1 MFNNLKI
8 KHMIKN
14 TYLLFLLLLFG
25 ITGVMAQTVQIGTVV
40 KAPGDI
46 TVPVTM
52 TGFTGSNGSVQSIQL
67 KISFDAGLLYFKGIT
82 NINSNFPG
90 WVVSANGSS
99 SPITLSYANM
109 TGHDI
114 NAIIFD
120 LKFGYAGGFSGNISF
135 IQAGCELSGNGTLTA
150 MNNVTYING
159 GVSQTE
165 AVATVNL
172 GTAQQASV
180 TSQVLVPVNMQGTG
194 LTPFSAFT
202 FKIGYDPAKLTFV
215 QTANPVLGGTLVS
228 NAVSGVLTVT
238 WIGSANSLSDPH
250 VLDLKFTYNG
260 GGDAPIEFK
269 PGSQITNS
277 SLALIPTTF
286 TNGLVQNLP
295 GSSTISIPNVSAAL
309 NSNVS
314 VPVTLNYTG
323 SGYIGGVTLKIG
335 YNSSIMTF
343 TGTTSGLIS
352 GYITSVAGGE
362 INIIWTNSA
371 STSILSGS
379 PLLNL
384 KFTAIAN
391 GTSPLTFD
399 AGTTVT
405 QTNLSNVVLTY
416 NNGSVAIGTY
426 SVSGRLKYANV
437 SGPVRPITNS
447 TVYLKTDD
455 GQTTLQTT
463 STDASGNYTFTNV
476 SNGNYKLDASTTK
489 PWCGSEGVNST
500 DYVIVLGF
508 VKKGTPGLSGLFLLA
523 ADVDNNGSVFS
534 TDCIYILHYTKT
546 SSLSGW
552 YTPGWIFL
560 PTALTVLNANATNM
574 DVIGLCLGD
583 VNANYTPPL

>member
-1 MFNNLKI
+1 
-8 KHMIKN
+8 MIKN

-25 ITGVMAQTVQIGTVV
+25 ITGSMAQTVQIGTVV

-46 TVPVTM
+46 TVPVNM

-67 KISFDAGLLYFKGIT
+67 QISFDAGLLYFKGIT
-82 NINSNFPG
+82 NIDPNFSV
-90 WVVSANGSS
+90 WVISANGTS
-99 SPITLSYANM
+99 SPITLSYVNL

-114 NAIIFD
+114 NAKIFD
-120 LKFGYAGGFSGNISF
+120 LKFGYAGGFSGNINF
-135 IQAGCELSGNGTLTA
+135 IPAGCEISGNGTLTA

-159 GVSQTE
+159 SVSQTP
-165 AVATVNL
+165 ADATVNL
-172 GTAQQASV
+172 GAAQQASV

-202 FKIGYDPAKLTFV
+202 FKIGYDPAKLTFM
-215 QTANPVLGGTLVS
+215 QTANTVLGGTLVS

-238 WIGSANSLSDPH
+238 WTGTVNSLSDPH
-250 VLDLKFTYNG
+250 VFDLKFTYNG
-260 GGDAPIEFK
+260 GGNAPIEFK

-277 SLALIPTTF
+277 SLALIPTTY

-295 GSSTISIPNVSAAL
+295 GSSTISIPNESAAL

-314 VPVTLNYTG
+314 VPITLNYTG

-391 GTSPLTFD
+391 GTSPLTFN

-426 SVSGRLKYANV
+426 NVSGRLKYANV
-437 SGPVRPITNS
+437 SGPARPITNS
-447 TVYLKTDD
+447 TVLLKTAD
-455 GQTTLQTT
+455 GLTTLQTT
-463 STDASGNYTFTNV
+463 TTDASGNYTFSNV

-489 PWCGSEGVNST
+489 SWCGSVGVNLN
-500 DYVIVLGF
+500 DYAIVRGF
-508 VKKGTPGLSGLFLLA
+508 VNTGTPVLTGIFLLA
-523 ADVDNNGSVFS
+523 ADVNNNS
-534 TDCIYILHYTKT
+534 TVNLNDYALIRNYANT
-546 SSLSGW
+546 SSLTGW

-560 PTALTVLNANATNM
+560 PTTLTILNANATNM
-574 DVIGLCLGD
+574 DIIGICLAD
-583 VNANYTPPL
+583 VNASYIPPL

>member
-25 ITGVMAQTVQIGTVV
+25 ITGTMAQTVQIGTVV
-40 KAPGDI
+40 KVPGDI
-46 TVPVTM
+46 TVPINM
-52 TGFTGSNGSVQSIQL
+52 TGFTGSNGLVQSIQFQ
-67 KISFDAGLLYFKGIT
+67 ISFDVGLLYFKGIT
-82 NINSNFPG
+82 NIDPNFSV
-90 WVVSANGSS
+90 WIVSANGSS
-99 SPITLSYANM
+99 SPITLSYVNV
-109 TGHDI
+109 TGHNID
-114 NAIIFD
+114 AKIFD
-120 LKFGYAGGFSGNISF
+120 LKFGYAGGFGGNINF
-135 IQAGCELSGNGTLTA
+135 IPSGCEISGNGTLSA

-159 GVSQTE
+159 SVSQTV

-202 FKIGYDPAKLTFV
+202 FKIGYDPAKLTFM
-215 QTANPVLGGTLVS
+215 QTANSVLGGTLVS
-228 NAVSGVLTVT
+228 SAVSGVLTVT
-238 WIGSANSLSDPH
+238 WTGSANSLSNPH
-250 VLDLKFTYNG
+250 VFDLKFTYNG

-286 TNGLVQNLP
+286 TNGLVQNLS
-295 GSSTISIPNVSAAL
+295 GSSTISIPNESAAL

-314 VPVTLNYTG
+314 VPITLNYTG
-323 SGYIGGVTLKIG
+323 SGYIGAVTLKIG
-335 YNSSIMTF
+335 YNSSIMTYA
-343 TGTTSGLIS
+343 GTTSGLIS
-352 GYITSVAGGE
+352 GYTTSVAVGA

-371 STSILSGS
+371 NTSILSGS

-391 GTSPLTFD
+391 GTSPLTFN

-405 QTNLSNVVLTY
+405 QTNLSNVALTY

-437 SGPVRPITNS
+437 SGPARAITNS
-447 TVYLKTDD
+447 TVYLKTAD
-455 GQTTLQTT
+455 GLTLQTT
-463 STDASGNYTFTNV
+463 NTDASGNYTFTNV
-476 SNGNYKLDASTTK
+476 SNGNYNLDASTTK
-489 PWCGSEGVNST
+489 PWCGSEGVNGT

-508 VKKGTPGLSGLFLLA
+508 VKKGTPVLTGIFLLA
-523 ADVDNNGSVFS
+523 ADVDDNGSVFS
-534 TDCIYILHYTKT
+534 TDCIFILHYTKI
-546 SSLSGW
+546 SSLAGW

-560 PTALTVLNANATNM
+560 PTALTVLNANATSI
-574 DVIGLCLGD
+574 DVIGICRGD
-583 VNANYTPPL
+583 VNASYIPPL

>member
-1 MFNNLKI
+1 
-8 KHMIKN
+8 MIKN

-25 ITGVMAQTVQIGTVV
+25 ITGVMAQTVKIGTVV

-46 TVPVTM
+46 TVPVNM
-52 TGFTGSNGSVQSIQL
+52 SGFTGSNGSLQSIQL
-67 KISFDAGLLYFKGIT
+67 QISFDAGLLYFKGIT
-82 NINSNFPG
+82 NINPDFSV
-90 WVVSANGSS
+90 WVVPSNGS
-99 SPITLSYANM
+99 SPITLSYVNI

-120 LKFGYAGGFSGNISF
+120 LKFGYAGGFSGNINF
-135 IQAGCELSGNGTLTA
+135 IPAGCEISGGGTLSP

-159 GVSQTE
+159 GVSQTP
-165 AVATVNL
+165 ADATINL

-238 WIGSANSLSDPH
+238 WTGSVNSLSDPH
-250 VLDLKFTYNG
+250 VFDLKFTYNG

-277 SLALIPTTF
+277 LLALISTTY
-286 TNGLVQNLP
+286 TNGLVQNLS
-295 GSSTISIPNVSAAL
+295 GSSTISIPIVSAAL
-309 NSNVS
+309 SSNVS
-314 VPVTLNYTG
+314 VPITLNYTG

-335 YNSSIMTF
+335 YNSSIATF

-352 GYITSVAGGE
+352 GYTTSVVGGE
-362 INIIWTNSA
+362 INIIWSNFA

-384 KFTAIAN
+384 KFTTIAN
-391 GTSPLTFD
+391 GTSPLTFN
-399 AGTTVT
+399 AGTAVT

-416 NNGSVAIGTY
+416 NNGSLAIGTY
-426 SVSGRLKYANV
+426 SVSGMLKYANV
-437 SGPVRPITNS
+437 SGSARPITNS
-447 TVYLKTDD
+447 TVLLKTAD
-455 GQTTLQTT
+455 GLTTLQTT
-463 STDASGNYTFTNV
+463 TTDASGNYTFTNV

-489 PWCGSEGVNST
+489 SWCGSIGVT
-500 DYVIVLGF
+500 LADYAIVRSF
-508 VKKGTPGLSGLFLLA
+508 VNTGTPVLSGIFLLA
-523 ADVDNNGSVFS
+523 ADVNKNS
-534 TDCIYILHYTKT
+534 TVTLADYALIRNYVNT
-546 SSLSGW
+546 SSLAGW
-552 YTPGWIFL
+552 YTTDWIFL
-560 PTALTVLNANATNM
+560 PTVITVLNANVTNI
-574 DVIGLCLGD
+574 DVIGIGRGD
-583 VNANYTPPL
+583 VNASYIPPL

>member
-1 MFNNLKI
+1 
-8 KHMIKN
+8 MIKN
-14 TYLLFLLLLFG
+14 TYLLFLLILFG
-25 ITGVMAQTVQIGTVV
+25 ITGVMAQTVEIGTVV

-46 TVPVTM
+46 TVPVNM
-52 TGFTGSNGSVQSIQL
+52 TGFTGSNGSLQSIQL
-67 KISFDAGLLYFKGIT
+67 QISFDAGLLYFKGIT
-82 NINSNFPG
+82 NINPDFSV

-99 SPITLSYANM
+99 SPITLSYVNL

-114 NAIIFD
+114 NAKIFD
-120 LKFGYAGGFSGNISF
+120 LKFGYAGGFNGNINF
-135 IQAGCELSGNGTLTA
+135 IPAGCEISGGGTLTA
-150 MNNVTYING
+150 MTNVTYING
-159 GVSQTE
+159 SVSQTA

-180 TSQVLVPVNMQGTG
+180 TSQVLVPVNMQGNG

-202 FKIGYDPAKLTFV
+202 FKIGYDPAKLTFM
-215 QTANPVLGGTLVS
+215 QTANSVLGGTLVS

-238 WIGSANSLSDPH
+238 WTGSVNSLSDPH
-250 VLDLKFTYNG
+250 VFDLRFTYNG

-277 SLALIPTTF
+277 SLALIPTTY
-286 TNGLVQNLP
+286 TNGLVQNLS
-295 GSSTISIPNVSAAL
+295 GSSTISIPNESAAL

-314 VPVTLNYTG
+314 VPITLNYTG

-335 YNSSIMTF
+335 YNSSIVTF
-343 TGTTSGLIS
+343 TGTTTGLIS
-352 GYITSVAGGE
+352 GYTASVVGGE
-362 INIIWTNSA
+362 INIIWINSA

-391 GTSPLTFD
+391 GTSPLTFN

-426 SVSGRLKYANV
+426 SVSGMLKYANV
-437 SGPVRPITNS
+437 SGPARPITNS
-447 TVYLKTDD
+447 TVYLKTAD
-455 GQTTLQTT
+455 GLTTLQTT
-463 STDASGNYTFTNV
+463 TTNASGNYTFSNV

-489 PWCGSEGVNST
+489 SWCGSMGVNLI
-500 DYVIVLGF
+500 DYGIVRGF
-508 VKKGTPGLSGLFLLA
+508 VNNIGTPPPVLTGIFLLA
-523 ADVDNNGSVFS
+523 ADINNNS
-534 TDCIYILHYTKT
+534 TVNLNDYALIKNYANT
-546 SSLSGW
+546 SSLTGW

-560 PTALTVLNANATNM
+560 PTTLTILNANVTNI
-574 DVIGLCLGD
+574 DVIGICLGD
-583 VNANYTPPL
+583 VNATFVPPL